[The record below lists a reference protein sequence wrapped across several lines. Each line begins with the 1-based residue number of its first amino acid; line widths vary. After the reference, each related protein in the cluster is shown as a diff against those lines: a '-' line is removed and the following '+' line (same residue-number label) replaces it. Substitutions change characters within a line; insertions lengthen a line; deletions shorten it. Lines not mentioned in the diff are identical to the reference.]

1 MIEIILLVSSVL
13 FIFALKLFGRPSTA
27 HRANTFAM
35 LAMALAVFS
44 AFNFD
49 FSNYDSA
56 FYITI
61 VVSGILGALI
71 SKRVQMTQMPE
82 LVGLFNGVG
91 GGASGAIA
99 YVELSKSTL
108 PLSDYFVAIFSMV
121 IGMFTFS
128 GSVVAVLKLRGKLNG
143 DYSTIATIFTAFL
156 PPLLLLP
163 GIWDTLILE
172 RWGINILILE
182 YFILLSIIG
191 GIVRVAVIGGAD
203 MPVVI
208 AFLNSL
214 SGIAAMSAGFIVNSI
229 ILIIAGALVGASG
242 IILTLLMCSAMNR
255 TILQVLKGGFGT
267 STVNNEYEKD
277 PISTSPEDVA
287 IQLSYAESVVI
298 VPGYGMAV
306 AQAQAAVKELTNTLK
321 EKSIE
326 VKFAIHPVAG
336 RMPGH
341 MNVLLAEVDIDFED
355 MYTLEDINSEFSSTD
370 VVIVLGANDVVN
382 PLARTDENSPIYG
395 MPILDV
401 DLAKQVIVIKRSM
414 SPGYA
419 GIANPLFINDNAKM
433 LFADAKEG
441 LENIIK
447 SFELV

>member
-49 FSNYDSA
+49 FSKYDPA

-61 VVSGILGALI
+61 AVSGLFGVLI

-82 LVGLFNGVG
+82 LVGLFNGFG

-121 IGMFTFS
+121 IGVFTFS
-128 GSVVAVLKLRGKLNG
+128 GSIIAVLKLRGKLNNFNT
-143 DYSTIATIFTAFL
+143 TIVNIFSAFL
-156 PPLLLLP
+156 PPLILLP
-163 GIWDTLILE
+163 SIWDDMEILT
-172 RWGINILILE
+172 LE
-182 YFILLSIIG
+182 YFMLLSLIAGVI
-191 GIVRVAVIGGAD
+191 RVAVIGGAD

-229 ILIIAGALVGASG
+229 ILIVAGALVGASG
-242 IILTLLMCSAMNR
+242 IILTLLMCTAMNR
-255 TILQVLKGGFGT
+255 TLLDVLKGGFGGT
-267 STVNNEYEKD
+267 TINNEYEKD

-321 EKSIE
+321 DKNIE

-341 MNVLLAEVDIDFED
+341 MNVLLAEVDIDYED

-382 PLARTDENSPIYG
+382 PLARTDEDSPIYG

-419 GIANPLFINDNAKM
+419 GIANPLFINENAKM

>member
-44 AFNFD
+44 AFNFE

-61 VVSGILGALI
+61 IVSGLLGVLI

-82 LVGLFNGVG
+82 LVGLFNGFG

-99 YVELSKSTL
+99 YVELSKSAL

-128 GSVVAVLKLRGKLNG
+128 GSIVAVLKLRGKLNG

-321 EKSIE
+321 DKNIE

-341 MNVLLAEVDIDFED
+341 MNVLLAEVDIDYED

-401 DLAKQVIVIKRSM
+401 DLANQVIVIKRSM

-419 GIANPLFINDNAKM
+419 GIANPLFINENAKM

>member
-1 MIEIILLVSSVL
+1 MIETILLVSSVL

-61 VVSGILGALI
+61 VVSGLLGVLI

-82 LVGLFNGVG
+82 LVGLFNGFG

-321 EKSIE
+321 DKNIE

-341 MNVLLAEVDIDFED
+341 MNVLLAEVDIDYED

-382 PLARTDENSPIYG
+382 PLARTDEDSPIYG

-401 DLAKQVIVIKRSM
+401 DLANQVIVIKRSM

-447 SFELV
+447 SFQLV